1 MSGLVKQKEY
11 DWKDSNVAKLGS
23 SEDREVSCQCLF
35 KLRRNIDILG
45 EVWCNL
51 KNFEEIYE
59 EIYWWYFQSTF
70 RLRNS
75 RRKKNPPGEE
85 RRTS

>member
-1 MSGLVKQKEY
+1 MFLLRYYNSLILKSNAFFIGKRTPKLAVMSGLVKQKEY

-35 KLRRNIDILG
+35 KLRRNIDIFS

-51 KNFEEIYE
+51 KNFE
-59 EIYWWYFQSTF
+59 QN
-70 RLRNS
+70 L
-75 RRKKNPPGEE
+75 
-85 RRTS
+85 